1 MTAEK
6 PQSATEAAP
15 EAGAGRAAVTRRSML
30 KTAGF
35 AALAFGAATA
45 GGNSAFAASSAGST
59 EEGGSFDAI
68 VIGAGYAGV
77 TAARELRA
85 QGLRPLILEA
95 RDRLGGRVWTD
106 TFAGEQIELGGA
118 WVSERHALVEKEL
131 KRYNIGTVNDPSA
144 EVSIGPTL
152 TGYRNFTPAE
162 AGARQGALLS
172 KLFAGAEQV
181 FERPYEPLYR
191 KDLVTPLDRI
201 SLRDRINELKL
212 SAEDEMWISG
222 EAATYSGG
230 NSSLGAYTHMAQWW
244 ALSGAKPEGWFGLIG
259 RRPATGMTGLL
270 KAILA
275 DAGADLRL
283 NSPVA
288 AISDDGR
295 RVRVTTRAGKTFSA
309 PVAVVAVPVNMWKT
323 IAFTP
328 GLPAVHAAATAQGVG
343 IMSSK
348 KFWMRVRGDFG
359 RISAST
365 PEGNLISSLHS
376 RTQFA
381 NGEQLMI
388 GFSENPNLDITNRAQ
403 VQQAIRQIVPSLT
416 VLDIKGQ
423 DWGND
428 KWSGGSWGFRKPGQL
443 LAQYPAIQQPF
454 GRLSFATD
462 DIANGWSGG
471 FIDGAIESGLRAAQ
485 QAVKSV

>member
-1 MTAEK
+1 MTAENS
-6 PQSATEAAP
+6 PTATEAG
-15 EAGAGRAAVTRRSML
+15 AGAGRAVVTRRSVL
-30 KTAGF
+30 RTAGF
-35 AALAFGAATA
+35 AALAFGAAAA
-45 GGNSAFAASSAGST
+45 GANSAHAASGTGSA
-59 EEGGSFDAI
+59 EEGGAFDAI
-68 VIGAGYAGV
+68 VIGAGFAGV

-95 RDRLGGRVWTD
+95 RDRLGGRIWTD

-118 WVSERHALVEKEL
+118 WVSERHALVQKEL
-131 KRYNIGTVNDPSA
+131 QRYNIGLVTDPSA
-144 EVSIGPTL
+144 EVSIGPTT
-152 TGYRNFTPAE
+152 TGYRPFAPAE
-162 AGARQGALLS
+162 AGARQSALLG
-172 KLFAGAEQV
+172 KLFAGAEEV

-191 KDLVTPLDRI
+191 KDLLATYDRL

-212 SAEDEMWISG
+212 SAEDELWISG
-222 EAATYSGG
+222 EPAAYSGG
-230 NSSLGAYTHMAQWW
+230 DSALGAWTNLAQWW
-244 ALSGAKPEGWFGLIG
+244 ALAGASPEGWFGLMG
-259 RRPATGMTGLL
+259 RRPVTGMTGLL

-288 AISDDGR
+288 AIADDGR

-323 IAFTP
+323 ITFTP

-343 IMSSK
+343 IHNSK
-348 KFWMRVRGDFG
+348 KFWMRVQGATS
-359 RISAST
+359 RIAASG
-365 PEGNLISSLHS
+365 PEGSIVSTLLS

-388 GFSENPNLDITNRAQ
+388 GFSADPGLDVTNRAQ
-403 VQQAIRQIVPSLT
+403 VQQAVRQMVPGLT
-416 VLDIKGQ
+416 VVDIKGQ

-443 LAQYPAIQQPF
+443 TAQYPAIQQPF
-454 GRLSFATD
+454 GKLSFATD

-485 QAVKSV
+485 QAVKSA